1 MIFSSKLSSLDQ
13 PSWLLRISVS
23 GREIAKSITR
33 GVGGGRRFDTSEKG
47 VVGTI
52 LDFVEVSLDLDFVF
66 DCVLAVRFG
75 DRGIFGGGLF
85 RL

>member
-1 MIFSSKLSSLDQ
+1 M
-13 PSWLLRISVS
+13 
-23 GREIAKSITR
+23 
-33 GVGGGRRFDTSEKG
+33 GGGRRFETSEKG

-66 DCVLAVRFG
+66 DCVLAVFFG

-85 RL
+85 RR